1 MTVLADSQD
10 SYVLVGMLDS
20 PFVRRVAITMELYGL
35 PYSNLPL
42 RTVGD
47 QEKFAAY
54 SPLKRAPTL
63 ILPGGD
69 ALFDSHLIL
78 EHLDEVASPSA
89 HLRPISLSE
98 RTKMRQVVGVS
109 AGLADKAVS
118 ALYELIFHPPE
129 ARNERLLRRIVGQLE
144 DSLNWLEDR
153 APEADFLLG
162 KSLCHADILVGTA
175 MRFSREVHP
184 TFIDWSRGPKVQ
196 AWCERLEAMPAFAKT
211 YLPVEPP
218 TD

>member
-1 MTVLADSQD
+1 MTAHAESHRP
-10 SYVLVGMLDS
+10 YVLVGMLDS
-20 PFVRRVAITMELYGL
+20 PFVRRVAITMEIYGL
-35 PYSNLPL
+35 AYTNLPL

-63 ILPGGD
+63 VLPSGET
-69 ALFDSHLIL
+69 LFDSHLIL
-78 EHLDEVASPSA
+78 EHLDEISSTSAS
-89 HLRPISLSE
+89 LRPVSLEE
-98 RTKMRQVVGVS
+98 RTRMRQVVGVS

-144 DSLNWLEDR
+144 DSLSWLEDR
-153 APEADFLLG
+153 APEANFLLG
-162 KSLCHADILVGTA
+162 KNLSHADVIVGTA
-175 MRFSREVHP
+175 IRFAREVHP
-184 TFIDWSRGPKVQ
+184 TFIDWSRGAKVH
-196 AWCERLEAMPAFAKT
+196 AWCERLESMPAFQKT
-211 YLPVEPP
+211 YLAVEPP